1 MTVDYCA
8 LYTYLY
14 VAVGFLVLQN
24 AFDYIR
30 RDCASVL
37 AVFLKHFSS
46 QSTKCIQRIGGFGED
61 ALHKLAFTL
70 HWQWIEFVSR
80 TASQPRPRRLRCRH
94 LGNAGCASTEPRG
107 LCTTSVSWTTVITVA
122 TGTKNSTSGSRLT
135 SRTACCGSMETAQTT
150 FTSASVYVAIA
161 VYTLSS
167 CTHFGLLSP
176 RPRGHFGRAR
186 AVRLSVPCAAV

>member
-1 MTVDYCA
+1 MLLSGSCSCNMLLIT
-8 LYTYLY
+8 
-14 VAVGFLVLQN
+14 
-24 AFDYIR
+24 
-30 RDCASVL
+30 SV
-37 AVFLKHFSS
+37 V
-46 QSTKCIQRIGGFGED
+46 IV
-61 ALHKLAFTL
+61 
-70 HWQWIEFVSR
+70 QWIEFVSR

-122 TGTKNSTSGSRLT
+122 TGTKNSTSGSRPT

-167 CTHFGLLSP
+167 CTHFGLLCPAPGEAFWDSAIRP
-176 RPRGHFGRAR
+176 SVCPMCSCLGYRHAGCLQLSHRRPPAMCGLRTRPRTVVDPPRF
-186 AVRLSVPCAAV
+186 LDP